1 MSAKNYPG
9 IEKIKILTFLHLHVY
24 SILQVQQIGSRSI
37 INNAIS
43 EICDPRIIWKPF
55 GIKLMI
61 DCKKEV
67 NFSWFFIRYI
77 FQLKKRHF

>member
-37 INNAIS
+37 INNAIP
-43 EICDPRIIWKPF
+43 EICDPRII
-55 GIKLMI
+55 
-61 DCKKEV
+61 
-67 NFSWFFIRYI
+67 
-77 FQLKKRHF
+77 